1 MSEIMLSLPKMKR
14 QGKGLLLHLVL
25 IAGLVIWLYP
35 LVWMFSASLK
45 TSSEYFTET
54 LKLIPAVPQWENYTR
69 AWNTG
74 NFSEYFTNSLL
85 ISSGTTLITIAF
97 SCLTGYILGRFEFP
111 GRKMVLLLVAAA
123 VFFPTGYTMIP
134 VYKLIDW
141 MGLTNTLLGVILAQA
156 GGTPTLFI
164 LLFAVHFSNLPKE
177 LEDAGEMDGASFVQ
191 NFVHIFMPLSMPVIA
206 SGAILRFLWSWNDF
220 LIPLIYTLRKPEL
233 RTVAVGLFSFVGEHT
248 TDFTG
253 MIAAASIALLP
264 LIVIFIFFQRY
275 FIEASAGAVK
285 G

>member
-1 MSEIMLSLPKMKR
+1 MKSSFPVINR
-14 QGKGLLLHLVL
+14 RVKALLLHFVLLV
-25 IAGLVIWLYP
+25 GLVIWLYP
-35 LVWMFSASLK
+35 IVWMFSASLK
-45 TSSEYFTET
+45 TSSEYFTLT
-54 LKLIPAVPQWENYTR
+54 LRVIPAEPQWENYVR
-69 AWNTG
+69 AWKTG
-74 NFSEYFTNSLL
+74 NFSDYFINSVI
-85 ISSGTTLITIAF
+85 ISTGTTLITIAV
-97 SCLTGYILGRFEFP
+97 SCLTGYVLGRFKFP
-111 GRKMVLLLVAAA
+111 GRQVVLLLVAAA

-141 MGLTNTLLGVILAQA
+141 MGLTNTLMGVILAQA

-164 LLFAVHFSNLPKE
+164 LLFTVHFSNLPKE
-177 LEDAGEMDGASFVQ
+177 LEDAGEIDGASFVQ
-191 NFVHIFMPLSMPVIA
+191 NFFRIFLPLSMPVIA

-220 LIPLIYTLRKPEL
+220 LVPLIYTLRRPEL